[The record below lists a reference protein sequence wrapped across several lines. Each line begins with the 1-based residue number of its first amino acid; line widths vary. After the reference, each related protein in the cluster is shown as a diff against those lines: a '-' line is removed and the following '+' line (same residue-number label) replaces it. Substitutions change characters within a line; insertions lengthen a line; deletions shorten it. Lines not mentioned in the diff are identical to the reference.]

1 MNQQSVVDSI
11 CKITNKEN
19 VLVNEN
25 MRNHTTFKVGGPA
38 DIFVKPKDK
47 KEAAEIV
54 RLLLENKIP
63 YYVIGNGSNLLVS
76 DKGYRG
82 CIICMSEGMDFI
94 EIDGNII
101 TAGAGA
107 ILSKVCNMAMES
119 SLSGLVFASGIPG
132 SVGGAIYMNA
142 GAYGGEM
149 KDVVKEVELL
159 NSATGEIKIVPGA
172 DMGFA
177 YRTSIVKNSPYIV
190 LSAKFEL
197 MSADREEIK
206 SQMNELSAKRRE
218 KQPLEYPSAG
228 STFKRPEGYF
238 AGKLIEDANLKGYR
252 VGGACVSQKH
262 SGFVVNDNNA
272 TCEDIITLIRD
283 VRRIVNEKFGVLLE
297 PEVCM
302 LGEGISL

>member
-94 EIDGNII
+94 EIDDNII

>member
-107 ILSKVCNMAMES
+107 ILSKVCSMAMES

>member
-283 VRRIVNEKFGVLLE
+283 VRRIVNEKFGVSLE